1 MVALLLPLQAMSAP
15 GCSSQSEQPPTKRK
29 KLGSSAVH
37 KEFTKG
43 LGSGKYTGKEGCFCN
58 HCSSFFTSK
67 NPTTLKHHLLTFH
80 GEVYEKVKGKFN
92 FARRSNSLNFHVFKI
107 KSVLELGLIIF
118 NQSLMII

>member
-1 MVALLLPLQAMSAP
+1 MVALLLPLQAMSAAP
-15 GCSSQSEQPPTKRK
+15 GSSSQSEQPPTKRK

-92 FARRSNSLNFHVFKI
+92 FARRSNSLKLHVFKI
-107 KSVLELGLIIF
+107 KKCYGVGTYYF
-118 NQSLMII
+118 